1 MSNNGQECI
10 SRKEPADER
19 RLTRDTV
26 EEASGC
32 SPDGNSSVIQEKT
45 KKQIMK
51 FSGRQKM
58 SHIRSTYQF
67 RKEFIKYAHWD
78 YPLSFYIKCFII
90 WFKVINLR
98 YIEFFL
104 NFVRLLNTIMC
115 SFILYINIIDLVFVD
130 ILKSSWPF
138 FFFCFYISVG
148 KV

>member
-1 MSNNGQECI
+1 
-10 SRKEPADER
+10 
-19 RLTRDTV
+19 
-26 EEASGC
+26 
-32 SPDGNSSVIQEKT
+32 
-45 KKQIMK
+45 MK

-58 SHIRSTYQF
+58 SHIWSTYQF

-98 YIEFFL
+98 YIEFFV

-115 SFILYINIIDLVFVD
+115 SFILYINIIDLAFVY

-138 FFFCFYISVG
+138 FFSSVSIFQWG
-148 KV
+148 KFIHSNILILLFLEFLLNITKFHYWNTCNYCWY